1 MDKPF
6 GKSSKVCENT
16 VNEMMVTL
24 VTQAGPMVALVLF
37 FVWADS
43 KRDEKN
49 RLERDELHKYVRNT
63 LHDLIREN
71 QQLISALRDKDDS
84 E

>member
-1 MDKPF
+1 
-6 GKSSKVCENT
+6 
-16 VNEMMVTL
+16 MMVTL

-49 RLERDELHKYVRNT
+49 RAERDELHKYVRST
-63 LHDLIREN
+63 LESLVRETHRLIEV
-71 QQLISALRDKDDS
+71 LKEKDDP